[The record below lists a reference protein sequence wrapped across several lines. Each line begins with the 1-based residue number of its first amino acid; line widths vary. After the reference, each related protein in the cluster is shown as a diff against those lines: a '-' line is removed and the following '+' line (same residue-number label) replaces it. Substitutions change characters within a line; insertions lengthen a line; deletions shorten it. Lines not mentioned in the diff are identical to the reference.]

1 MRPQLPSLGD
11 AVSAARRTLWR
22 FPTVL
27 LAAALAAMAAI
38 LQIDE
43 VGPEALRLRL
53 LATATLALPLLFAL
67 TLYAEGPARRRAVVL
82 GLRLAGALAL
92 AGFYLGWA
100 SWPDPVRA
108 GAYLQLSLAFHL
120 LAAFLPLHGR
130 GHTTA
135 FWQYNRVL
143 FLRFIAAA
151 ASSGTLFL
159 GLALALAAADKLFGV
174 NVPDQGYPRLWAVIA
189 FVCNTWFFLGGVPED
204 LGALEERRDYP
215 AALRVFA
222 QYTLVPLVSVYLVI
236 LTLYLGKVVVTW
248 VWPSGWIGWLVSGV
262 AGAGILALLL
272 VHPVVEDPEQRWIA
286 TFARDFWRAILPSI
300 AMLWLALYQRVQQ
313 YGITE
318 NRYTLIVLSLWL
330 ATLALYYGF
339 TRSRNI
345 RLIPVSLC
353 LVALVTLVGP
363 WSAGPVSQSSQV
375 RRLHAL
381 LERNGM
387 LAQGRVR
394 RSDREVPI
402 GDAREIT
409 AVMRYL
415 ITIHGTGAIRP
426 WFADSLARVADVG
439 AGPRDADYVEAWTE
453 RAVRSLGVR
462 YVSRWELKTTPGR
475 FAFTAAGGAV
485 IGVADYDFLLPVTSG
500 SVADSG
506 LVALGV
512 TGARLVRVLRGG
524 QTLVDLPLDSMLAR
538 LRAGAARPVRTVP
551 AAMLS
556 AAAENARVRAAVWLR
571 SVSGHDGGGAAVVTS
586 ITGAVLVKLKR

>member
-53 LATATLALPLLFAL
+53 LATATLALPLLVAL

-92 AGFYLGWA
+92 VGFYLGWA

-108 GAYLQLSLAFHL
+108 GAYLQMSLAFHL
-120 LAAFLPLHGR
+120 LVAFLPLLGR

-135 FWQYNRVL
+135 FWQYNRAL

-159 GLALALAAADKLFGV
+159 GLALALAAVDKLFGV
-174 NVPDQGYPRLWAVIA
+174 HVPNEGYPRLWAVIA

-300 AMLWLALYQRVQQ
+300 VMLWLALYQRVQQ

-330 ATLALYYGF
+330 AALALYYAL

-375 RRLHAL
+375 RRLRGL
-381 LERNGM
+381 FERNGM
-387 LAQGRVR
+387 LVSGRVR
-394 RSDREVPI
+394 RASRVVASE
-402 GDAREIT
+402 DAKEIS

-415 ITIHGTGAIRP
+415 MTIHGTEAIRP
-426 WFADSLARVADVG
+426 WFDDSLAGVAGVG
-439 AGPRDADYVEAWTE
+439 GGPPDTGYVEASTE
-453 RAVRSLGVR
+453 RALRVLGVG
-462 YVSRWELKTTPGR
+462 YVSPWERTVRPGR
-475 FAFTAAGGAV
+475 FAFTAAAGAV
-485 IGVADYDFLLPVTSG
+485 IGVADYDFLLRVTSG
-500 SVADSG
+500 SVADTG

-512 TGARLVRVLRGG
+512 TGARLVRVRRGG
-524 QTLVDLPLDSMLAR
+524 QTLVDVPLDSMLAR

-551 AAMLS
+551 AAVLNT
-556 AAAENARVRAAVWLR
+556 AAENARVRAAVWLR
-571 SVSGHDGGGAAVVTS
+571 SVSGYDREGAAVVTS
-586 ITGAVLVKLKR
+586 ITGDVLVKLKQ